1 MFAIVTEKENFP
13 TSKIAVD
20 IAKPKVPFKS
30 FALEHIRK
38 IEEGEKFV
46 PNKGSYQDAFGMFTD
61 EPAERLVLEFDRC
74 DNHYLMTSP
83 IHPSQQLVSKTNK
96 RITFELYI
104 KPTLNLIMELMKS
117 SWSLTIIEPQH
128 LREKFLKYWGDAIK
142 RNKKVKSIKV

>member
-61 EPAERLVLEFDRC
+61 EPAERLVLEFDHC
-74 DNHYLMTSP
+74 DNHYLICLLYTSP
-83 IHPSQQLVSKTNK
+83 SP
-96 RITFELYI
+96 R
-104 KPTLNLIMELMKS
+104 
-117 SWSLTIIEPQH
+117 
-128 LREKFLKYWGDAIK
+128 D
-142 RNKKVKSIKV
+142 

>member
-61 EPAERLVLEFDRC
+61 EPAERLVLEFDHC

-83 IHPSQQLVSKTNK
+83 IQ
-96 RITFELYI
+96 
-104 KPTLNLIMELMKS
+104 
-117 SWSLTIIEPQH
+117 
-128 LREKFLKYWGDAIK
+128 
-142 RNKKVKSIKV
+142 

>member
-1 MFAIVTEKENFP
+1 MFAIVTERENFP

-20 IAKPKVPFKS
+20 IAKLKVPLKF

-46 PNKGSYQDAFGMFTD
+46 PNKDSYQDAFGMFTD
-61 EPAERLVLEFDRC
+61 EPAERLVLEFDHC

-83 IHPSQQLVSKTNK
+83 IHTSQQVVSKTNE

-104 KPTLNLIMELMKS
+104 KPILDLIMELMKR
-117 SWSLTIIEPQH
+117 SWSLTIIEPQR
-128 LREKFLKYWGDAIK
+128 LREKFL
-142 RNKKVKSIKV
+142 